1 MPEAGS
7 NNERGSPAA
16 ITVLLVVLAVFATF
30 GVGLGLGG
38 MWEGSLPAPTA
49 SSSPPELEPTTSPV
63 EPTVVPSPTA
73 TEPTPP
79 TATRVAVEATEVPSP
94 PPPSPTPL
102 AVAEGPFVFGRS
114 FNGNDLLAYRIG
126 RGSSARALIGGI
138 HGGYEWNTTVL
149 VEEILS
155 TLQHDPHLVPLEVT
169 LYVIPCANPD
179 GAAAGTDA
187 VHGRV
192 NGNNVDLNRNWDYEH
207 QPVAT
212 HGTRP
217 VSGGEQPFS
226 ELETQ
231 ALRDFIFERDIE
243 LAIFYHSAMGR
254 VFSGFERE
262 NCATYE
268 LAEMMSEATGYPHSP
283 DGVYG
288 QVTTGDAID
297 YLSKVGIAAIEIELT
312 NHRDID
318 WDQNWRGVTA
328 FLEWDI
334 PTMQHPSDSERR
346 YEDGPAASEFF
357 YHTVQPGQTLSY
369 LSLEYGVEEA
379 EIIGANVGIDDPD
392 QIRVGQLILI
402 PRRPSE

>member
-1 MPEAGS
+1 MPEVRS
-7 NNERGSPAA
+7 RNERTSGAA
-16 ITVLLVVLAVFATF
+16 LAVLLVVLAVFATF
-30 GVGLGLGG
+30 GVGLGLGR
-38 MWEGSLPAPTA
+38 MWESSFPAPTA
-49 SSSPPELEPTTSPV
+49 SPSPPEREPTASPV
-63 EPTVVPSPTA
+63 ERTDVPVPTA
-73 TEPTPP
+73 TEPALP
-79 TATRVAVEATEVPSP
+79 TATLVSSEATEVASP
-94 PPPSPTPL
+94 PPPSATPQ
-102 AVAEGPFVFGRS
+102 AVAEGPFVYGRS

-126 RGSSARALIGGI
+126 RGPSSRALIGGI

-155 TLQHDPHLVPLEVT
+155 TLEHDPGLVPPDVT

-187 VHGRV
+187 IHGRV
-192 NGNNVDLNRNWDYEH
+192 NGNNVDLNRNWDYDH

-217 VSGGEQPFS
+217 VSGGVRPFS
-226 ELETQ
+226 EPETQ
-231 ALRDFIFERDIE
+231 ELRDFIFERDIE
-243 LAIFYHSAMGR
+243 LAIFYHSAMGKI
-254 VFSGFERE
+254 FSGLDRE
-262 NCATYE
+262 NCATFE
-268 LAEMMSEATGYPHSP
+268 LAEMMSEVTGYPHSP
-283 DGVYG
+283 EGIYG

-297 YLSKVGIAAIEIELT
+297 YLSEVGIAAIEIELT

-334 PTMQHPSDSERR
+334 PTMQPPP
-346 YEDGPAASEFF
+346 DGEAASEGARGESGFI
-357 YHTVQPGQTLSY
+357 YHKVEPGQTLSY

-379 EIIGANVGIDDPD
+379 DILGANVGIDNPD

-402 PRRPSE
+402 PK

>member
-1 MPEAGS
+1 MPEVS
-7 NNERGSPAA
+7 SNERTAPVA

-30 GVGLGLGG
+30 GVGLGLGR
-38 MWEGSLPAPTA
+38 MWESSLPAPTA
-49 SSSPPELEPTTSPV
+49 SPSLPEHEPTASPV
-63 EPTVVPSPTA
+63 EPTVVPGPTA
-73 TEPTPP
+73 TEPAPPAATP
-79 TATRVAVEATEVPSP
+79 TSIEATQVPSP
-94 PPPSPTPL
+94 PQPSATPL
-102 AVAEGPFVFGRS
+102 TAVEGPFVYGRS
-114 FNGNDLLAYRIG
+114 HSGNDLLAYRIG
-126 RGSSARALIGGI
+126 RGASSRALIGGI

-155 TLQHDPHLVPLEVT
+155 TLEHDPDLVPSDVT

-187 VHGRV
+187 IHGRV

-217 VSGGEQPFS
+217 VSGGERPFS
-226 ELETQ
+226 EPETQ

-243 LAIFYHSAMGR
+243 LAIFYHSAMGKI
-254 VFSGFERE
+254 FSGFERE

-268 LAEMMSEATGYPHSP
+268 LAEMMSEVTGYPHSP
-283 DGVYG
+283 EGVYG

-318 WDQNWRGVTA
+318 WDQNWRGVIA
-328 FLEWDI
+328 FLAWEA
-334 PTMQHPSDSERR
+334 PTVQRPSHSDTT
-346 YEDGPAASEFF
+346 YEDTPSGSTFI
-357 YHTVQPGQTLSY
+357 YHTVQAGQTLSY

-392 QIRVGQLILI
+392 EIRVGQLILI
-402 PRRPSE
+402 PRKPAE